1 VQRKTLLGVGLVL
14 VGAVVFL
21 VLRNYPPVTNGTEG
35 TIGAANRYQ
44 TEQIKPSDVQ
54 LGDAS
59 INEVLQSGMFH
70 KMMTNED
77 FRKLVMSDGFRNAA
91 ADDGFSRMV
100 ADAGARNVLNSGDVQ
115 RAAAPEADLGK
126 LLASDAALLVT
137 TADGQRLIADEGFNK
152 LLADASARAAVDGA
166 LSRRFAEA
174 GKWAASDA
182 GRRQIEAARAAAIDG
197 SKSMAEAGKVSME
210 DASKRNVEAAKASM
224 TDAAKVS
231 MEDAGKRNVEAAKA
245 SMSDAGKVSMEDAAK
260 RQMEAGKVAMHDA
273 GKVAAEA
280 ERRVMEAARL
290 AAIDGG
296 KLSADA
302 DLAKA
307 IKLQPEL
314 GKLVE
319 SDAFRN
325 LASTGKLGAV
335 LADDGLARAAR
346 SQDVAALVAR
356 PEVARVMVEYGR
368 YLPELGRIGR
378 VPELGRMM
386 ADASFVQAFS
396 DPGFG
401 RALAAVDGSRL
412 NAMAEQMARNAHQ

>member
-1 VQRKTLLGVGLVL
+1 MQRKALLGVGLVA
-14 VGAVVFL
+14 VGAIVFF

-35 TIGAANRYQ
+35 TIGAAKRYQ
-44 TEQIKPSDVQ
+44 TEQIKAADVQ

-59 INEVLQSGMFH
+59 VNDVLQSGMFH

-115 RAAAPEADLGK
+115 RAAAPEGDLGK

-137 TADGQRLIADEGFNK
+137 TADGQRLIADDSFNK
-152 LLADASARAAVDGA
+152 VLADAGARATLQDA
-166 LSRRFAEA
+166 LGRRFAEA

-182 GRRQIEAARAAAIDG
+182 GKRQIEAARSAAIE
-197 SKSMAEAGKVSME
+197 SNKSMAEAGRVSMGDASKQAVEAGKVSM
-210 DASKRNVEAAKASM
+210 A
-224 TDAAKVS
+224 
-231 MEDAGKRNVEAAKA
+231 DAGKA
-245 SMSDAGKVSMEDAAK
+245 SMSDASKQTVEAAKVSMTDAGKVSMSD
-260 RQMEAGKVAMHDA
+260 AGKTSVEAARMTMSDA

-280 ERRVMEAARL
+280 ERRVMEAARM
-290 AAIDGG
+290 ATIDGG
-296 KLSADA
+296 KLGADA

-307 IKLQPEL
+307 IKLNPEL
-314 GKLVE
+314 GKLVA
-319 SDAFRN
+319 SDAFKN
-325 LASTGKLGAV
+325 LASTGKLGTV
-335 LADDGLARAAR
+335 LGDDGLARAAR

-356 PEVARVMVEYGR
+356 PEVARVMVEYGK
-368 YLPELGRIGR
+368 YLPELGKTGR

-386 ADASFVQAFS
+386 SDASFVQAFS

-401 RALAAVDGSRL
+401 KSLAAVDGSRL
-412 NAMAEQMARNAHQ
+412 NVMAEQMARNVHE